1 MTPAERRPADAADVT
16 DESVESAFESKP
28 PTETELFEENLHP
41 EILPVR
47 EPWRSI
53 VHGIGLVEQATGA
66 LLMVVILVLVVSL
79 VAQRDLPGVSLP
91 WTGEVA
97 RLAMVWATFVM
108 SGYLASRDRHIAIHV
123 VDYVVKGR
131 ALATIKLVANLIV
144 FVTCLALVYATI
156 QLLADDVGQVTP
168 AAEIP
173 LLLVNAIPIIG
184 FSLTALRAALAAAV
198 IDFPALR
205 RPTEGAA

>member
-1 MTPAERRPADAADVT
+1 MAPDERRLDDPADV
-16 DESVESAFESKP
+16 SVESVFESEP

-41 EILPVR
+41 EILPGR

-53 VHGIGLVEQATGA
+53 VHGIGIVEQAVGA
-66 LLMVVILVLVVSL
+66 FLILVILILVVSL
-79 VAQRDLPGVSLP
+79 VAQRYLPGVSLP

-97 RLAMVWATFVM
+97 RLSMVWATFVM

-123 VDYVVKGR
+123 VDYLLKGR
-131 ALATIKLVANLIV
+131 ALAAIKLTANVIV
-144 FVTCLALVYATI
+144 FVTCVALVYATI

-173 LLLVNAIPIIG
+173 LLLVNSIPIIA
-184 FSLTALRAALAAAV
+184 FSLTALRAALAVAV
-198 IDFPALR
+198 IDLPALR
-205 RPTEGAA
+205 RPSESAA

>member
-1 MTPAERRPADAADVT
+1 MTPDEPRQADAVDA
-16 DESVESAFESKP
+16 SVESAFESEP

-41 EILPVR
+41 EILPGR

-53 VHGIGLVEQATGA
+53 VHGIGVVEQVIGA
-66 LLMVVILVLVVSL
+66 FLIFVILVLVVSL
-79 VAQRDLPGVSLP
+79 VAQRYIPGLSLP

-97 RLAMVWATFVM
+97 RLSMVWATFVM

-123 VDYVVKGR
+123 VDYVLKGR
-131 ALATIKLVANLIV
+131 ALASITLVANLIV
-144 FVTCLALVYATI
+144 FITCVALVYATI
-156 QLLADDVGQVTP
+156 QLVAEDVGQVTA

-173 LLLVNAIPIIG
+173 LKLVNAIPIIG
-184 FSLTALRAALAAAV
+184 FSLTALRAVLAVAV
-198 IDFPALR
+198 IDLPALR

>member
-1 MTPAERRPADAADVT
+1 MASDERRPAADA
-16 DESVESAFESKP
+16 SVESAFESAP
-28 PTETELFEENLHP
+28 PTDAELFEETVHP
-41 EILPVR
+41 EILPGR

-53 VHGIGLVEQATGA
+53 VHGIGIVEQATGA
-66 LLMVVILVLVVSL
+66 LLVVVILALVVSL
-79 VAQRDLPGVSLP
+79 VAQRYLPGVSLP

-97 RLAMVWATFVM
+97 RLSMVWLTFVM

-123 VDYVVKGR
+123 VDYVLKGR
-131 ALATIKLVANLIV
+131 ALATVKLVANLIV

-173 LLLVNAIPIIG
+173 LLLVNSIPIIG
-184 FSLTALRAALAAAV
+184 FSLTALRAALAIAV
-198 IDFPALR
+198 IDLPAIR
-205 RPTEGAA
+205 RPTGGAA

>member
-1 MTPAERRPADAADVT
+1 MTPDQPRQADAADA
-16 DESVESAFESKP
+16 SVESAFESEP
-28 PTETELFEENLHP
+28 PTETELFEEALHP
-41 EILPVR
+41 EILPGR

-53 VHGIGLVEQATGA
+53 VHGIGVAEQVIGA
-66 LLMVVILVLVVSL
+66 FLIFVILVLVVSL
-79 VAQRDLPGVSLP
+79 VAQRYVPGWSLP

-97 RLAMVWATFVM
+97 RLSMVWATFVM

-123 VDYVVKGR
+123 VDFVLKGR

-144 FVTCLALVYATI
+144 FITCIALVYATI
-156 QLLADDVGQVTP
+156 QLVAEDVGQVTP

-173 LLLVNAIPIIG
+173 LKLVNAIPIIG
-184 FSLTALRAALAAAV
+184 FSLTALRAVLAVAV
-198 IDFPALR
+198 IDLPALR